1 MQIEKDIP
9 LPETKTSDRKSSGD
23 RHRFSE
29 LAVGE
34 SVFLEGESTQGKT
47 CMSARQAARRSG
59 KVFVTRNV
67 DGGVRIWRTE

>member
-9 LPETKTSDRKSSGD
+9 APESISSKAKHSGD

-29 LAVGE
+29 LQVGD
-34 SVFLEGESTQGKT
+34 SIFLEGESTQGKT

-67 DGGVRIWRTE
+67 EGGARIWRTA